1 MPGSQSQQGAT
12 KMPVKMQDVFC
23 SPAVVC
29 RELLPLT
36 RILEL
41 SVVNLISLNTF
52 LHFYMEP
59 TDTTVE
65 RRVSER
71 GVSM

>member
-1 MPGSQSQQGAT
+1 MSKCRMFFAAAI
-12 KMPVKMQDVFC
+12 VR
-23 SPAVVC
+23 

-41 SVVNLISLNTF
+41 SVVKHTSMNTF

-71 GVSM
+71 GCSM

>member
-1 MPGSQSQQGAT
+1 
-12 KMPVKMQDVFC
+12 MPVKMQDVCC
-23 SPAVVC
+23 SIAVVC